1 MIAGLALLTVVLAVP
16 PSLSALCPKPV
27 PGEITVC
34 ANSEPRK
41 SPYRLP
47 LSLPPERGSKNS
59 ISVSRERNALFDY
72 DSGGAGSCSAA
83 GLAGSYGCGGR
94 AHMNWVEQRAGARS
108 GAGKISDAEPN

>member
-1 MIAGLALLTVVLAVP
+1 LIAGLALLAIELATP
-16 PSLSALCPKPV
+16 PSLSALCPRPL
-27 PGEITVC
+27 PGEIMVC
-34 ANSEPRK
+34 SDAEPHK
-41 SPYRLP
+41 SPYRVP
-47 LSLPPERGSKNS
+47 FSLPPERGSKNG

-108 GAGKISDAEPN
+108 GAGRIYDAEPN

>member
-1 MIAGLALLTVVLAVP
+1 MIAGLALLTVVFAVP

-59 ISVSRERNALFDY
+59 ISVSRERNALFDF
-72 DSGGAGSCSAA
+72 DAGGAGSCSAA
-83 GLAGSYGCGGR
+83 GIAGSYGCSAR
-94 AHMNWVEQRAGARS
+94 AHKAWVEQRAGATS
-108 GAGKISDAEPN
+108 GAGRIYDSAPE